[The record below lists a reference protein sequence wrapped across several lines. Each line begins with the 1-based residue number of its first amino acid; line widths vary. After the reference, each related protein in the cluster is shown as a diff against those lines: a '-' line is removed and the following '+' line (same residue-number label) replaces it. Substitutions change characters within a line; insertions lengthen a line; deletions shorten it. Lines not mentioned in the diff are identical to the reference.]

1 MADWTTNGTH
11 RTRHFG
17 PRDIGVW
24 IRTAIAAIA
33 AIPIVPALALSQ
45 TCEHDNPLHAVALIG
60 RLQSYCEDNNASYP
74 YTFDLYALA
83 SVAGKDAI
91 PALRKIAAWPL
102 DTAPGNRCQQWV
114 AASRDM
120 LAKLGDESSRSLLDA
135 QLGKSETAHNAL
147 ASLSFVGDD
156 RALLALI
163 HYLVDHAEDPA
174 MVQDFGDY
182 SVDSREGFLQEI
194 DSIRRRRLVPGLP
207 IADYSPGGV
216 AQWKDYLAKFEGQ
229 KLTFPVYLNVS
240 DPYLQC
246 LARRVEW
253 GYPDA
258 ILAIAAS
265 GNNSAA
271 SILRQFPS
279 PTQNALMGFA
289 QSSPFSNL
297 KHWSLIQGNVQ
308 VALAQLG
315 DQEMFDRIV
324 SELGGA
330 FAYESVRKLE
340 FLGGKP
346 AVAALV
352 NALSVPDEV
361 VEKARSKACGQS
373 IYCYGGGEIPW
384 KPIWTVTPMA
394 VEIDRENCLTER
406 YHACLIGVL
415 ALMVK
420 NPPLPPTAPAT
431 PENIQKWKDWGQET
445 KTKRCLCK
453 DPFSH
458 MNSAR
463 RP

>member
-1 MADWTTNGTH
+1 MASWNTNGRC
-11 RTRHFG
+11 RTLHSGLKNVAR
-17 PRDIGVW
+17 W
-24 IRTAIAAIA
+24 IRIAVAAIA
-33 AIPIVPALALSQ
+33 IALTLPAPSLPQ
-45 TCEHDNPLHAVALIG
+45 TCEDDNPAHAAALIG
-60 RLQSYCEDNNASYP
+60 RLQRYCEDENAPYP

-83 SVAGKDAI
+83 SVAGTDAI

-102 DTAPGNRCQQWV
+102 GTAPGNRCQQWV
-114 AASRDM
+114 TASRDM

-135 QLGKSETAHNAL
+135 QLGKPETALSAL

-156 RALLALI
+156 RALLALV

-182 SVDSREGFLQEI
+182 SVDIRDGLLQDI

-207 IADYSPGGV
+207 AADHSPAGI
-216 AQWKDYLAKFEGQ
+216 AQWKDYLAKHEGQ
-229 KLTFPVYLNVS
+229 KLTFPVYPNVS

-258 ILAIAAS
+258 ILAMASS
-265 GNNSAA
+265 GNSSAA
-271 SILRQFPS
+271 SVLRQFPP

-297 KHWSLIQGNVQ
+297 RRWSRIQGNVQ

-315 DQEMFDRIV
+315 DQEMFNRIV
-324 SELGGA
+324 SELDGA

-340 FLGGKP
+340 FLGGKA
-346 AVAALV
+346 AVDALV
-352 NALSVPDEV
+352 NALNTPDEV
-361 VEKARSKACGQS
+361 VEKARHKACAQS
-373 IYCYGGGEIPW
+373 IYCFGEGEIPW
-384 KPIWTVTPMA
+384 KPIWTVTPTA
-394 VEIDRENCLTER
+394 VEIDRETCLKER

-415 ALMVK
+415 ALMVQ

-431 PENIQKWKDWGQET
+431 PENIQKWKDWWT
-445 KTKRCLCK
+445 ANK
-453 DPFSH
+453 DHAVFVQKPAQSFE
-458 MNSAR
+458 
-463 RP
+463 

>member
-1 MADWTTNGTH
+1 MRPLGS
-11 RTRHFG
+11 RG
-17 PRDIGVW
+17 IGVW
-24 IRTAIAAIA
+24 SRIAIAAIA
-33 AIPIVPALALSQ
+33 VVPIVPTPTLSQ
-45 TCEHDNPLHAVALIG
+45 TCEDDNPPHAAALIE
-60 RLQSYCEDNNASYP
+60 RLQVYCERNEISW
-74 YTFDLYALA
+74 TFDLYALA
-83 SVAGKDAI
+83 SVAGEDAI
-91 PALRKIAAWPL
+91 PALRKIAAWPTDRL
-102 DTAPGNRCQQWV
+102 PGSRCPQWV
-114 AASRDM
+114 TASRDM
-120 LAKLGDESSRSLLDA
+120 LAKLGDTDSRSLLDA
-135 QLGKSETAHNAL
+135 QLRKPESANDNVL
-147 ASLSFVGDD
+147 ASLSFIGDD

-174 MVQDFGDY
+174 MIEDFGDY
-182 SVDSREGFLQEI
+182 SVDRREGLLQDI
-194 DSIRRRRLVPGLP
+194 DSIRRRRRVPGLP
-207 IADYSPGGV
+207 IADYSPAGI
-216 AQWKDYLAKFEGQ
+216 AQWKEYLATHEGQ
-229 KLTFPVYLNVS
+229 QLTFSVYPNVS

-271 SILRQFPS
+271 YILRQFPP
-279 PTQNALMGFA
+279 PTQKALMGFA
-289 QSSPFSNL
+289 QSGPFSNL
-297 KHWSLIQGNVQ
+297 RRWSFIQGNIQ

-346 AVAALV
+346 AVDALV

-373 IYCYGGGEIPW
+373 IYCFGGGDYW

-394 VEIDRENCLTER
+394 VEIDRETCLKER

-420 NPPLPPTAPAT
+420 NPPLPSSAPAT
-431 PENIQKWKDWGQET
+431 PENILKWKNWWT
-445 KTKRCLCK
+445 ASK
-453 DPFSH
+453 DHAIFMQKPVQSFE
-458 MNSAR
+458 
-463 RP
+463 

>member
-1 MADWTTNGTH
+1 M
-11 RTRHFG
+11 RPFG
-17 PRDIGVW
+17 SRRIGVW
-24 IRTAIAAIA
+24 IRVAISAIAVV
-33 AIPIVPALALSQ
+33 PIVSAPTLSQ
-45 TCEHDNPLHAVALIG
+45 TCEDDNPPHATSLLD
-60 RLQSYCEDNNASYP
+60 RLQGYCERNEVP
-74 YTFDLYALA
+74 WTFDLYALA
-83 SVAGKDAI
+83 SVAGDDAT

-102 DTAPGNRCQQWV
+102 DSLPGSRCPQWV
-114 AASRDM
+114 AASRDA
-120 LAKLGDESSRSLLDA
+120 LDKLGDKDSRSLLDA
-135 QLGKSETAHNAL
+135 QLSRPQTRQNAF

-174 MVQDFGDY
+174 MVHDFGDY
-182 SVDSREGFLQEI
+182 EVDERDWFLQAI
-194 DSIRRRRLVPGLP
+194 DSIRRRRRVPGLP
-207 IADYSPGGV
+207 AADYSPAGI
-216 AQWKDYLAKFEGQ
+216 AQWKEYLAKHEGQ
-229 KLTFPVYLNVS
+229 QLTFPVYPNVS
-240 DPYLQC
+240 DPYLKC

-271 SILRQFPS
+271 TVLRQFPS
-279 PTQNALMGFA
+279 PTQRALMGFER
-289 QSSPFSNL
+289 SVPFNP
-297 KHWSLIQGNVQ
+297 HWSLIQGNVQ

-315 DQEMFDRIV
+315 DREMFDHIV

-346 AVAALV
+346 AVDALV

-361 VEKARSKACGQS
+361 VEKARSEACGQS
-373 IYCYGGGEIPW
+373 IYCYGSGQIPW

-394 VEIDRENCLTER
+394 VEIDRETCLTER

-420 NPPLPPTAPAT
+420 NPPLPTTAPAT
-431 PENIQKWKDWGQET
+431 PENIQKWKDWWT
-445 KTKRCLCK
+445 RNK
-453 DPFSH
+453 DHAVFVERPVQPFE
-458 MNSAR
+458 
-463 RP
+463 

>member
-394 VEIDRENCLTER
+394 VEIDRETCLKVR

-420 NPPLPPTAPAT
+420 NPPLPSTAPAT
-431 PENIQKWKDWGQET
+431 PENIQKWKDWWTGN
-445 KTKRCLCK
+445 K
-453 DPFSH
+453 DHAVFVQ
-458 MNSAR
+458 
-463 RP
+463 RPVQSFE

>member
-1 MADWTTNGTH
+1 MRSSGSGCTCAWTY
-11 RTRHFG
+11 
-17 PRDIGVW
+17 I
-24 IRTAIAAIA
+24 AILAVAVGSVISK
-33 AIPIVPALALSQ
+33 PAFAQ
-45 TCEHDNPLHAVALIG
+45 TCEDRNPPHAVALLG
-60 RLQSYCEDNNASYP
+60 RLRSYCEDNAVPYP

-83 SVAGKDAI
+83 SVAGEDAI
-91 PALRKIAAWPL
+91 PALRKIASWPL
-102 DTAPGNRCQQWV
+102 DSLPGSRCPQWV

-120 LAKLGDESSRSLLDA
+120 LAKLGDESWRSSLDA
-135 QLGKSETAHNAL
+135 QLGKPETAHNAL

-182 SVDSREGFLQEI
+182 SVDSRDGFLQEI

-207 IADYSPGGV
+207 TADYSPGGI
-216 AQWKDYLAKFEGQ
+216 AQWKDYLAKYEGR
-229 KLTFPVYLNVS
+229 KLTFPVYPHVS

-297 KHWSLIQGNVQ
+297 RHWSLIQGNVQ

-315 DQEMFDRIV
+315 DREMFDRIV

-346 AVAALV
+346 AVDALV

-373 IYCYGGGEIPW
+373 INCYGGGEIPW
-384 KPIWTVTPMA
+384 KPIWTVTPTA
-394 VEIDRENCLTER
+394 VEIDRETCLTER

-415 ALMVK
+415 ALMVE
-420 NPPLPPTAPAT
+420 NPPLPSTAPAT
-431 PENIQKWKDWGQET
+431 PENIQKWKDWWTGSRDHAVLVQ
-445 KTKRCLCK
+445 
-453 DPFSH
+453 
-458 MNSAR
+458 
-463 RP
+463 RPVQSYE

>member
-1 MADWTTNGTH
+1 MADWTTNGRH

-17 PRDIGVW
+17 SRGIGVW
-24 IRTAIAAIA
+24 IRIAIAAIA
-33 AIPIVPALALSQ
+33 VGPVVPAPTLSQ
-45 TCEHDNPLHAVALIG
+45 TCEDDNPPHAVALIG
-60 RLQSYCEDNNASYP
+60 RLQSYCEDNNVPYP
-74 YTFDLYALA
+74 NTFDLYALA

-135 QLGKSETAHNAL
+135 QLGKPETAHNAL

-182 SVDSREGFLQEI
+182 SVDSRDGFLQEI

-207 IADYSPGGV
+207 TADYSPGGV
-216 AQWKDYLAKFEGQ
+216 AQWKDYLAKYEGQ
-229 KLTFPVYLNVS
+229 KLTFPVYPNVS
-240 DPYLQC
+240 DAYLQC

-271 SILRQFPS
+271 SVLRQFPS
-279 PTQNALMGFA
+279 TTQNALMGFA

-297 KHWSLIQGNVQ
+297 RHWSLIQGNVQ

-340 FLGGKP
+340 FLSGKP
-346 AVAALV
+346 AVDALV

-373 IYCYGGGEIPW
+373 IYCYGGSQIPW

-394 VEIDRENCLTER
+394 VEIDRETCLTER

-420 NPPLPPTAPAT
+420 NPPLPSSAPAT
-431 PENIQKWKDWGQET
+431 PENIQKWKDWWA
-445 KTKRCLCK
+445 RNK
-453 DPFSH
+453 DQAVFVQ
-458 MNSAR
+458 
-463 RP
+463 RPVQSYE

>member
-1 MADWTTNGTH
+1 MTDWTANRKN
-11 RTRHFG
+11 RTQHCG
-17 PRDIGVW
+17 PRTISVL
-24 IRTAIAAIA
+24 IRIAIAAIA
-33 AIPIVPALALSQ
+33 VVPAVPAPTLSQ
-45 TCEHDNPLHAVALIG
+45 TCADDNPLHAVALIG
-60 RLQSYCEDNNASYP
+60 RLQSYCEDYNVPYP
-74 YTFDLYALA
+74 YAFDLYALA
-83 SVAGKDAI
+83 SVAGNDAI

-102 DTAPGNRCQQWV
+102 DAPPGSRCQQWV

-120 LAKLGDESSRSLLDA
+120 LAKLGDEGSRSLLDA
-135 QLGKSETAHNAL
+135 QSAKPETAYNAL

-163 HYLVDHAEDPA
+163 HYLVDHAEDAA

-182 SVDSREGFLQEI
+182 TVDIREAYLKEI

-207 IADYSPGGV
+207 TADYSPSGIV
-216 AQWKDYLAKFEGQ
+216 QWKDYLAKYEGQ
-229 KLTFPVYLNVS
+229 KLTFPVYPNVS
-240 DPYLQC
+240 DSYLQC

-265 GNNSAA
+265 GHNSAA
-271 SILRQFPS
+271 SVLRQFPS

-289 QSSPFSNL
+289 QSSPFGNL
-297 KHWSLIQGNVQ
+297 RSWSFIQGNVQ

-340 FLGGKP
+340 FLGGRP
-346 AVAALV
+346 AVEALV

-361 VEKARSKACGQS
+361 VEKARLKACGQS
-373 IYCYGGGEIPW
+373 IYCYGGGDYW

-394 VEIDRENCLTER
+394 VEIDRETCLKER

-420 NPPLPPTAPAT
+420 DPPLPSTAPAT
-431 PENIQKWKDWGQET
+431 PENVQKWKDWWTTNTEHAVFAQKPLQSFE
-445 KTKRCLCK
+445 
-453 DPFSH
+453 
-458 MNSAR
+458 
-463 RP
+463 

>member
-1 MADWTTNGTH
+1 MA
-11 RTRHFG
+11 
-17 PRDIGVW
+17 VV
-24 IRTAIAAIA
+24 
-33 AIPIVPALALSQ
+33 PIVPAPTLSQ
-45 TCEHDNPLHAVALIG
+45 TCKDDNPPYTAALLN
-60 RLQSYCEDNNASYP
+60 RLQGYCERDEVPS
-74 YTFDLYALA
+74 TFDLYALA
-83 SVAGKDAI
+83 SVAGEDAI
-91 PALRKIAAWPL
+91 PALRKIAAWPINSL
-102 DTAPGNRCQQWV
+102 PASRCPQWV

-135 QLGKSETAHNAL
+135 QLGKPETAHNAL

-182 SVDSREGFLQEI
+182 SVDSRDELLQEI

-207 IADYSPGGV
+207 AADYSPGGI
-216 AQWKDYLAKFEGQ
+216 AQWKDYLAKYEGQ
-229 KLTFPVYLNVS
+229 KLTFPVYPNVS
-240 DPYLQC
+240 DPYLKC

-279 PTQNALMGFA
+279 PAQNALMGFVR
-289 QSSPFSNL
+289 SVPFSNL
-297 KHWSLIQGNVQ
+297 RHWSLIQGNAQ

-315 DQEMFDRIV
+315 DHEMFDRIV

-346 AVAALV
+346 AVDALV

-361 VEKARSKACGQS
+361 VEKARAKACGQS
-373 IYCYGGGEIPW
+373 IYCYGSGLIPY
-384 KPIWTVTPMA
+384 KPIWTVTPMY
-394 VEIDRENCLTER
+394 VEIDRETCLTER

-420 NPPLPPTAPAT
+420 NPPLPSAAPAT
-431 PENIQKWKDWGQET
+431 PENVQRWKDWWTGN
-445 KTKRCLCK
+445 K
-453 DPFSH
+453 DHAIFVQRPIQPFE
-458 MNSAR
+458 
-463 RP
+463 